1 MRSLVIPLVLVL
13 VGLSGCSSSES
24 ASEVMPP
31 TATPT
36 TTPVPEVEREFR
48 GVWIATVANI
58 DWPSEPGLPVAQ
70 QQAEFRHLVDQ
81 IDRLGFNAIVLQVR
95 PTADAL
101 YASKLEPWSAY
112 LTGQQGQAPSP
123 YYDPLAFAVEE
134 AHKRGIEL
142 HAWFNPYRAFHPSAQ
157 GTQTATHMSQRRPD
171 LVKTYGDLQWF
182 DPGEPDA
189 AAHSLAVMLDVVE
202 RYDID
207 GVHLDDYF
215 YPYPITDSLDQDVPF
230 PDDPSWAKAQAAG
243 TTLSRD
249 DWRRKNIDDFVE
261 RLYLSIKAT
270 KPHVK
275 FGISPFGIW
284 RPGHP
289 PQIQGFDQYDKLY
302 ADAKKWLNK
311 GWIDYYTPQLYWAIE
326 QTAQSYPVLLDWWI
340 GENTHGRHMWPGQYT
355 SRVGFAPE
363 RAWAASE
370 VTEQIRLTRER
381 TGATG
386 TVHFSMQAIEKN
398 ANGIA
403 DALAET
409 YAAPALVPA
418 SPWLDPAVPSAPAVA
433 LVGLGGT
440 PYVEMTPADAVLP
453 AHWIVHRYRPTGGWS
468 TELLPGW
475 HTTYDLTDP
484 TVTELAVAVVSRVGV
499 EGPPTRVMTSGVVQ

>member
-1 MRSLVIPLVLVL
+1 MRLPVVFFVMLLISL
-13 VGLSGCSSSES
+13 SACSSSES
-24 ASEVMPP
+24 ASEGIAVEPV
-31 TATPT
+31 PT
-36 TTPVPEVEREFR
+36 TTPLPVVEREFR

-70 QQAEFRHLVDQ
+70 QQAELRHLFDQ
-81 IDRLGFNAIVLQVR
+81 ADRLGFNAIVMQIR

-101 YASKLEPWSAY
+101 YASELEPWSAY

-134 AHKRGIEL
+134 AHKRGLEL
-142 HAWFNPYRAFHPSAQ
+142 HAWFNPYRAFHPSAE
-157 GTQTATHMSQRRPD
+157 GTQVPMHMSQRRPD
-171 LVKTYGDLQWF
+171 LVKPYGELQWM

-189 AAHSLAVMLDVVE
+189 AEHSLAVMMDVVE
-202 RYDID
+202 RYDVD
-207 GVHLDDYF
+207 GIHLDDYF
-215 YPYPITDSLDQDVPF
+215 YPYPVSDSLDQEIPF

-243 TTLSRD
+243 TTLSRN
-249 DWRRKNIDDFVE
+249 DWRRKNIDDFIE
-261 RLYLSIKAT
+261 RLYLKIKAT

-289 PQIQGFDQYDKLY
+289 EQIKGFDQYDKLY

-340 GENTHGRHMWPGQYT
+340 GENTEQRHIWPGQYT
-355 SRVGFAPE
+355 SRVGFE
-363 RAWAASE
+363 RNPWEASE

-381 TGATG
+381 PGATG

-409 YAAPALVPA
+409 YAAPALIPA
-418 SPWLDPAVPSAPAVA
+418 SPWLDPATPAAPAVA
-433 LVGLGGT
+433 IVGLGGDA
-440 PYVEMTPADAVLP
+440 YVEMQPGNDVLP
-453 AHWIVHRYRPTGGWS
+453 AHWIVHTYRPSSGWT

-475 HTTYDLTDP
+475 RTTYDVTDP
-484 TVTELAVAVVSRVGV
+484 TATELAVAAVSRVGV
-499 EGPPTRVMTSGVVQ
+499 EGPAARLMVGGLPQ